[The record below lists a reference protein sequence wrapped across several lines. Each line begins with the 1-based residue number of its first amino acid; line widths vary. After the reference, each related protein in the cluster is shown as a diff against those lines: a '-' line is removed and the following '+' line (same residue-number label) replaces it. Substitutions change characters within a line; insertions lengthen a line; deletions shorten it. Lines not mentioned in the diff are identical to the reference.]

1 MFKSIISVRV
11 GCKVYLSRN
20 YSSENVFSCSRVLVN
35 MTCDLIL
42 IIFPFAKHKC
52 VWLRIPF
59 PWSVFSFFLC
69 FLLFVPLRTHA
80 RFKNLPLG
88 SVWLFNWKQRGIC
101 KIFLLTQ
108 PHENSINV
116 YERTVI
122 LLGNRCIGSN
132 LRKRA
137 LTQIKNH
144 FWLVTDLSW
153 LLKGYSTDMVIIF
166 TKFSVL
172 YGVTFEIYSRA
183 SFIY

>member
-1 MFKSIISVRV
+1 MRDLKIYPWAQF
-11 GCKVYLSRN
+11 GYLIGN
-20 YSSENVFSCSRVLVN
+20 SEGSAKFSL
-35 MTCDLIL
+35 LI
-42 IIFPFAKHKC
+42 
-52 VWLRIPF
+52 
-59 PWSVFSFFLC
+59 
-69 FLLFVPLRTHA
+69 
-80 RFKNLPLG
+80 
-88 SVWLFNWKQRGIC
+88 
-101 KIFLLTQ
+101 Q

-132 LRKRA
+132 LKRA
-137 LTQIKNH
+137 LTQIKNN

>member
-1 MFKSIISVRV
+1 MCVAPYSV
-11 GCKVYLSRN
+11 S
-20 YSSENVFSCSRVLVN
+20 LV
-35 MTCDLIL
+35 
-42 IIFPFAKHKC
+42 
-52 VWLRIPF
+52 R
-59 PWSVFSFFLC
+59 
-69 FLLFVPLRTHA
+69 FLLLSLFSSFCTTENA
-80 RFKNLPLG
+80 C
-88 SVWLFNWKQRGIC
+88 SAWLFNWKQRGIC
-101 KIFLLTQ
+101 KIFLSTQ

-122 LLGNRCIGSN
+122 LRGNRCIGSN